1 MRRLSLLELC
11 LIYILNIALI
21 IFVIQLIINGFLYV
35 LRLYNLES
43 F

>member
-11 LIYILNIALI
+11 LIYALNIALI
-21 IFVIQLIINGFLYV
+21 IFVIQMIINGFLYV

>member
-11 LIYILNIALI
+11 LIYALNIALI
-21 IFVIQLIINGFLYV
+21 IFVIQMIINGFLYV
-35 LRLYNLES
+35 LTLYNLES

>member
-11 LIYILNIALI
+11 LIYALNIALI
-21 IFVIQLIINGFLYV
+21 IFVIQMIINGFIYV